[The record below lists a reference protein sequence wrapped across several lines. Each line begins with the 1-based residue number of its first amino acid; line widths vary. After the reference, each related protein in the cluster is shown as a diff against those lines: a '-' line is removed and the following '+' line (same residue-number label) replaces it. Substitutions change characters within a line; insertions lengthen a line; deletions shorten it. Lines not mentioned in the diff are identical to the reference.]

1 MYCLSGNSNILLMP
15 FPFFPH
21 NGART
26 HRIGQSCRHSSIRRF
41 TTVLVGMAKPA
52 TSAKPDRPPIDS
64 SGKRSR
70 VDKKIPPD
78 HYFSWCRLRN
88 TCPESLCE
96 DRPSPERNGN
106 DFPVLS
112 CIRFTFC
119 KRQKT
124 AFSLSPDWPAIQKR
138 LTPDSLVHVKADKNE
153 NKRSGLSALCVF
165 HQTVSILFSHL

>member
-1 MYCLSGNSNILLMP
+1 MLPLIHSPLHDRRAWRNRQLLR
-15 FPFFPH
+15 
-21 NGART
+21 NRT
-26 HRIGQSCRHSSIRRF
+26 GHRLIH
-41 TTVLVGMAKPA
+41 P
-52 TSAKPDRPPIDS
+52 TSEAGWTRK
-64 SGKRSR
+64 SR
-70 VDKKIPPD
+70 QTC
-78 HYFSWCRLRN
+78 YFSWCRLRN

>member
-1 MYCLSGNSNILLMP
+1 MP

-21 NGART
+21 HGTCLHRT
-26 HRIGQSCRHSSIRRF
+26 GQSCCHSSIRRF
-41 TTVLVGMAKPA
+41 TTGLVGMAKPA
-52 TSAKPDRPPIDS
+52 ASAKSDRPPIDS
-64 SGKRSR
+64 SGEPSGAGTE
-70 VDKKIPPD
+70 KIPPD
-78 HYFSWCRLRN
+78 RYFSWYRLRN

-96 DRPSPERNGN
+96 DRPSPKRNGN
-106 DFPVLS
+106 GFPVLS

-138 LTPDSLVHVKADKNE
+138 LTPDSLVHIKADKNE
-153 NKRSGLSALCVF
+153 NKRSALSALCVF